1 MNAKLTP
8 DDFRGQQAAVFRRLK
23 AGPLTSL
30 QALREL
36 GVARLA
42 AVVLR
47 LKDAGVEIDTR
58 LVHAS
63 KATGGRTRIAV
74 YSLTRRGVA

>member
-1 MNAKLTP
+1 MNTKLTP
-8 DDFRGQQAAVFRRLK
+8 DDFKGQCRQVFTRLK

-47 LKDAGVEIDTR
+47 LKDAGVEIDAR
-58 LVHAS
+58 LETVN
-63 KATGGRTRIAV
+63 KATGGTARIAV
-74 YSLTRRGVA
+74 YSLTRGEVA

>member
-8 DDFRGQQAAVFRRLK
+8 DDFNGQQAAVFRRLK
-23 AGPLTSL
+23 DGPLTSL

-47 LKDAGVEIDTR
+47 LKDAGLEIDTR
-58 LVHAS
+58 LETVN
-63 KATGGRTRIAV
+63 KATGGTARVAV
-74 YSLTRRGVA
+74 YSLTRGEVA

>member
-1 MNAKLTP
+1 MNAKLSP
-8 DDFRGQQAAVFRRLK
+8 DDFRGQCAAVFRRLK
-23 AGPLTSL
+23 CGPLTSL

-47 LKDAGVEIDTR
+47 LKDAGVEIDAR
-58 LVHAS
+58 LETVN
-63 KATGGRTRIAV
+63 KATGGVARVAV
-74 YSLTRRGVA
+74 YSPARGEVA